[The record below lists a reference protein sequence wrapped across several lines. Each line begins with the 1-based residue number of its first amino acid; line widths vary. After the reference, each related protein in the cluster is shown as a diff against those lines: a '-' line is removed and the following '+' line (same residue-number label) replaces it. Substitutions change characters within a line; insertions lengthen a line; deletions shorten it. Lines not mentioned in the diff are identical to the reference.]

1 MASCA
6 LLRWP
11 AINPVV
17 RDGQVEW
24 QCRGGSLE
32 LPAIFSTDGSAWD
45 EANLWAQHQAS
56 SSDARTVQRNLD
68 HLCAYAKW
76 LEAEGLTWWYFPV
89 RERDRCLVR
98 FRGALIAA
106 RDRGELAPSTVS
118 QRIAAVVRFYRWVQA
133 SGLFTPDRPM
143 WEERQ
148 IVLRLDNAVG
158 LQRTLR
164 VQTTNLAIPNRKAP
178 STLAPEDGLMPV
190 AGDQM
195 REILELAVSA
205 ASQELT
211 LMLRLGFGTGMRLGS
226 ICGLWTDTLLN
237 AQPCPLLGEAGWF
250 RLSIG
255 PAARPPVP
263 TKFGVSGSAL
273 ISRDLLEEV
282 HDYAV
287 CTRRL
292 KRQAQA
298 APAYRQLLFLTRFG
312 NPYDCRDSRAIN
324 VEMSRLRDAG
334 RNAGVPVLREFHFH
348 RTRATFL
355 SQLMRAAL
363 SCLPV
368 GDAVDFVREAALHRH
383 EATTF
388 KYVKF
393 VEKSKAMADGANAFT
408 QAFLGLER
416 QE

>member
-24 QCRGGSLE
+24 QRLHGSLE
-32 LPAIFSTDGSAWD
+32 LPAIFFADGSAWS
-45 EANLWAQHQAS
+45 EANLWALHRAS
-56 SSDARTVQRNLD
+56 INDARTVQRNLD

-76 LEAEGLTWWYFPV
+76 LEAEGLTWWHFPM

-106 RDRGELAPSTVS
+106 RDRGELAPPTVS
-118 QRIAAVVRFYRWVQA
+118 QRMASVVRFYRWVQA
-133 SGLFTPDRPM
+133 AGLFTPDWPM

-148 IVLRLDNAVG
+148 IALRLENAMG
-158 LQRTLR
+158 LERTIR
-164 VQTTNLAIPNRKAP
+164 VQTTNLAIPNRKAKGA
-178 STLAPEDGLMPV
+178 LAPEDGLMPV
-190 AGDQM
+190 TADQM
-195 REILELAVSA
+195 REILELAASA
-205 ASQELT
+205 SSQELT

-226 ICGLWTDTLLN
+226 ICGLQIDTLAN

-250 RLSIG
+250 RLAIG
-255 PAARPPVP
+255 PGAKPPVP
-263 TKFGVSGSAL
+263 TKFDVSGSVL
-273 ISRDLLEEV
+273 IARDLLEEV
-282 HDYAV
+282 RDYMFS
-287 CTRRL
+287 TRRL

-298 APAYRQLLFLTRFG
+298 APDHRQLLFLTRFG
-312 NPYDCRDSRAIN
+312 NPYRVGDSRAVN
-324 VEMSRLRDAG
+324 VEMSRLREAG
-334 RNAGVPVLREFHFH
+334 RTAAVPVLREFHFH

-368 GDAVDFVREAALHRH
+368 GDAIEFVREAALHRH
-383 EATTF
+383 EATTL

-393 VEKSKAMADGANAFT
+393 VEKTKAMSDGANAFT
-408 QAFLGLER
+408 QAFLGLKK
-416 QE
+416 

>member
-1 MASCA
+1 MASVA

-11 AINPVV
+11 AIEPVV
-17 RDGQVEW
+17 REGKVEW
-24 QCRGGSLE
+24 QRRDGSSE
-32 LPAIFSTDGSAWD
+32 LPVIFFVDGAGWS

-56 SSDARTVQRNLD
+56 TSDPRTVQRNIE

-76 LEAEGLTWWYFPV
+76 LEAEGLTWWHFPV

-118 QRIAAVVRFYRWVQA
+118 QRMASIVRFYRWVRA
-133 SGLFTPDRPM
+133 TGLFTPDWPM

-148 IVLRLDNAVG
+148 IALRLENAMG
-158 LQRTLR
+158 LEHTLR
-164 VQTTNLAIPNRKAP
+164 VRTTNLAIPNRKAEGV
-178 STLAPEDGLMPV
+178 LAPEDGLMPV
-190 AGDQM
+190 TGHQM
-195 REILELAVSA
+195 RKIMELAVSA
-205 ASQELT
+205 ASEELA

-226 ICGLWTDTLLN
+226 IYGLQIDTLVN

-255 PAARPPVP
+255 PGAKPPVP
-263 TKFGVSGSAL
+263 TKFGVSGTVL
-273 ISRDLLEEV
+273 IARELLEEV
-282 HDYAV
+282 RAYAFS
-287 CTRRL
+287 TRRL
-292 KRQAQA
+292 KRQAKA
-298 APAYRQLLFLTRFG
+298 VPDYRQFLFLTRFG
-312 NPYDCRDSRAIN
+312 NPYGGRNSRAIN

-334 RNAGVPVLREFHFH
+334 RNAEVPVLREFHFH

-355 SQLMRAAL
+355 SQLMHATL

-368 GDAVDFVREAALHRH
+368 GDAIEFVRDAALHRH
-383 EATTF
+383 EATTL

-393 VEKSKAMADGANAFT
+393 VETSKAMADGANAFT
-408 QAFLGLER
+408 RAFLGLKN
-416 QE
+416 QK